1 MNRKKGFNFIKEYP
15 ATFGTIAFLFSLIPT
30 SIILYFTLGQEQS
43 HKVDGYFIPFIFA
56 GLILVF
62 FEMTMIKHHKEDE
75 K

>member
-1 MNRKKGFNFIKEYP
+1 MNKKKVLNLIKEYP
-15 ATFGTIAFLFSLIPT
+15 AIFGTIAFLFSLIPI

-43 HKVDGYFIPFIFA
+43 HKVDGYFIPFILA

-62 FEMTMIKHHKEDE
+62 FELTIVKHHKKED